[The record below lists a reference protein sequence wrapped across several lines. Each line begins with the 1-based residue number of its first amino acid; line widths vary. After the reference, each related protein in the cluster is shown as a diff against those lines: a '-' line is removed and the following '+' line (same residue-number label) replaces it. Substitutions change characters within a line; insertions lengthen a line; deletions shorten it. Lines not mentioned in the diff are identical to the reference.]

1 MRSPSELHE
10 TTRRPLQRLPATE
23 RPLQVALT
31 IAFHPQLRRVGE
43 RVLLGSGVTQ
53 LSRQGPEFCTAEGR
67 AVGALAD
74 PYVSRTPVSLLLDG
88 DGVLVTAQARQAV
101 RLEERVLVG
110 TARVGPEA
118 LRRGVSLALAGRVL
132 LLLRAQEEFPATAP
146 KYGLVGESAAVQR
159 VREDIAL
166 TAALPIP
173 VLLRGESGTGKELVA
188 RAIHA
193 VSPRAA
199 QTFMSIN
206 MAALNPQTAVAELF
220 GHARGS
226 FTGAVQAR
234 EGYFREADGGT
245 IFLDEIGEASVEV
258 QALLLRVLETGEIQ
272 PIGGGAGRRVS
283 VRVIAATDARLED
296 AVRAG
301 TFRLALFHRLAG
313 FELQVPPLRERPDD
327 IPRLV
332 VHFLA
337 QELRRAGHDRRF
349 DELAADAADLGPD
362 LFAQLLRDP
371 WPGNVRQLSNTVRQ
385 MVAALVAGRSLEL
398 LSALHRGPDRP
409 PQGLAQPQP
418 APPAPPAV
426 VGEPDKPTLRPA
438 GDLSNEALVAAMQR
452 HRWNFHAT
460 ARALGMSR
468 TAFYAR
474 VERCPDIRKATDIPD
489 DELRAAYAAHDGD
502 TEAMAAALRV
512 SLRALQMRLHA
523 LKPG

>member
-1 MRSPSELHE
+1 MRSPPELHE
-10 TTRRPLQRLPATE
+10 TTRRPLQRAAAE
-23 RPLQVALT
+23 QRPLRVALT
-31 IAFHPQLRRVGE
+31 IGFHPQLRRIGE
-43 RVLLGSGVTQ
+43 RVLLADDVTQ
-53 LSRQGPEFCTAEGR
+53 LSRQSPEFRTPEGR
-67 AVGALAD
+67 VVGALTD
-74 PYVSRTPVSLLLDG
+74 PYLSRTPVALQRDG
-88 DGVLVTAQARQAV
+88 DGVIVTAQARQAV
-101 RLEERVLVG
+101 RLDGRLLVG
-110 TARVGPEA
+110 SRRVDAEA
-118 LRRGVSLALAGRVL
+118 LRRGASLVLAGRVL
-132 LLLRAQEEFPATAP
+132 LLLHSQEDCPATAP
-146 KYGLVGESAAVQR
+146 KYGLVGESAAIQR

-199 QTFMSIN
+199 HTFVSLN

-272 PIGGGAGRRVS
+272 PIGGVSGRRVA

-296 AVRAG
+296 AVRG
-301 TFRLALFHRLAG
+301 GSFRLALFHRLAG
-313 FELQVPPLRERPDD
+313 FELRVPPLRDRPDD

-337 QELRRAGHDRRF
+337 QELRRAGHDARF
-349 DELAADAADLGPD
+349 DALAADAAADLGPA
-362 LFAQLLRDP
+362 LFDQLVRDP

-385 MVAALVAGRSLEL
+385 MVAALVAGRSLEHL
-398 LSALHRGPDRP
+398 PALDHGAV
-409 PQGLAQPQP
+409 Q
-418 APPAPPAV
+418 PPAPDRADPRPTPLPAD
-426 VGEPDKPTLRPA
+426 PRLPARAA
-438 GDLSNEALVAAMQR
+438 GDVSNEALVAAMER

-468 TAFYAR
+468 TALYAR
-474 VERCPDIRKATDIPD
+474 VERCPDIRKAADIPD

-512 SLRALQMRLHA
+512 SLRALQMRLHTLRA
-523 LKPG
+523 D